1 MGRLKKKKGHEKEPN
16 LERWLVSYA
25 DFITLLFAVFVM
37 LYAMSIVD
45 QKKME
50 EVQASIQSSF
60 AGPQT
65 LTPALK
71 VIGNKDFG
79 LIPEAVEQ
87 PVPSQSQAQAQD
99 EAAAAAEAQE
109 FSEIKNEVQDNLQ
122 GYGAKNE
129 VQLTVNERGL
139 VISLKE
145 AGFFPSGSAQV
156 QPTALPLLDKI
167 ASSISR
173 YDNTL
178 RIEGHTD
185 NVAIKSVAFPSNWE
199 LSTARANSIVHYLIE
214 KHGFKGAKLSVTGYG
229 EYRPIADNATEEGRK
244 LNRRVDIVMLSKK
257 GAQGEALKF
266 GAQ

>member
-1 MGRLKKKKGHEKEPN
+1 MSRPTRKKAHEKEPN

-60 AGPQT
+60 SGPQT

-87 PVPSQSQAQAQD
+87 PVPSQSQAQD

-109 FSEIKNEVQDNLQ
+109 FSEIKKEVQDNLQ

-129 VQLTVNERGL
+129 VQLTINERGL

-145 AGFFPSGSAQV
+145 AGFFPSGTAQV
-156 QPTALPLLDKI
+156 QPGALPLLDKI

-185 NVAIKSVAFPSNWE
+185 NVAINSPAFPSNWE

-229 EYRPIADNATEEGRK
+229 EYRPIANNATEEGRK

-266 GAQ
+266 GGE

>member
-1 MGRLKKKKGHEKEPN
+1 MNRPKRKKAHEKEPN

-25 DFITLLFAVFVM
+25 DFITLMFAVFVM

-60 AGPQT
+60 SGPQT

-87 PVPSQSQAQAQD
+87 PVPSQAQD

-109 FSEIKNEVQDNLQ
+109 FSEIKKEVQDNLQ

-129 VQLTVNERGL
+129 VQLTINERGL

-145 AGFFPSGSAQV
+145 AGFFPSGMAKVEAQ
-156 QPTALPLLDKI
+156 ALPLLDKI
-167 ASSISR
+167 ATSISR
-173 YDNTL
+173 YPNTF

-185 NVAIKSVAFPSNWE
+185 NVAINSAAFPSNWE

-214 KHGFKGAKLSVTGYG
+214 KHGFKGSKLSVTGYG

-244 LNRRVDIVMLSKK
+244 LNRRVDIVMLSRK

-266 GAQ
+266 GGE

>member
-1 MGRLKKKKGHEKEPN
+1 MGRPKRKKTHEKEPN

-60 AGPQT
+60 SGPQT

-79 LIPEAVEQ
+79 LIPEAVEP
-87 PVPSQSQAQAQD
+87 PVPVQSQD
-99 EAAAAAEAQE
+99 EATAAAEAQE
-109 FSEIKNEVQDNLQ
+109 FSQIKNDIQNNLQ
-122 GYGAKNE
+122 EYGAKNE

-145 AGFFPSGSAQV
+145 AGFFPSGTAKV
-156 QPTALPLLDKI
+156 QPDALPLLDKI
-167 ASSISR
+167 AISISR
-173 YDNTL
+173 YANTL

-185 NVAIKSVAFPSNWE
+185 NVAINSPAFPSNWE

-214 KHGFKGAKLSVTGYG
+214 KHGFKGAKLSVTGYA
-229 EYRPIADNATEEGRK
+229 EYRPIADNASEEGRK
-244 LNRRVDIVMLSKK
+244 LNRRVDIVMLSSK

-266 GAQ
+266 DGE

>member
-1 MGRLKKKKGHEKEPN
+1 MTRPKRKKAHEKEPN

-60 AGPQT
+60 SGPQT

-79 LIPEAVEQ
+79 LIPEAVEP
-87 PVPSQSQAQAQD
+87 PVPSQAQD

-109 FSEIKNEVQDNLQ
+109 FSQIKEEVQANLQ
-122 GYGAKNE
+122 EYGAKNE
-129 VQLTVNERGL
+129 VQLTINERGL
-139 VISLKE
+139 VTSLKE
-145 AGFFPSGSAQV
+145 AGFFPSGTDKV
-156 QPTALPLLDKI
+156 QPEALPLLDKI

-173 YDNTL
+173 YANTI

-185 NVAIKSVAFPSNWE
+185 NVPVNSPAFPSNWE
-199 LSTARANSIVHYLIE
+199 LSTARANSLVHYLIE
-214 KHGFKGAKLSVTGYG
+214 KHGFKGAKLSVTGYA
-229 EYRPIADNATEEGRK
+229 EYRPIADNVTEEGRK
-244 LNRRVDIVMLSKK
+244 LNRRVDIVMLSRK

-266 GAQ
+266 GEE

>member
-1 MGRLKKKKGHEKEPN
+1 MTRPKRKKAHEKEPN

-60 AGPQT
+60 SHDQT
-65 LTPALK
+65 SSPALK
-71 VIGNKDFG
+71 VIGSKDFG
-79 LIPEAVEQ
+79 LIPEVLDQ
-87 PVPSQSQAQAQD
+87 PVPPEPQD
-99 EAAAAAEAQE
+99 EVAAAAEAQE
-109 FSEIKNEVQDNLQ
+109 FSQIKEEVQANLQ
-122 GYGAKNE
+122 EYGAKNE
-129 VQLTVNERGL
+129 VQLTINERGL

-145 AGFFPSGSAQV
+145 AGFFPSGTDKV
-156 QPTALPLLDKI
+156 QPESLPLLDKI

-173 YDNTL
+173 YANTI

-185 NVAIKSVAFPSNWE
+185 NVPVNSPAFPSNWE
-199 LSTARANSIVHYLIE
+199 LSTARANSLVHYLIE
-214 KHGFKGAKLSVTGYG
+214 KHGFKGAKLSVTGYA

-244 LNRRVDIVMLSKK
+244 LNRRVDIVMLSRK

-266 GAQ
+266 GGE

>member
-1 MGRLKKKKGHEKEPN
+1 MGRPKRKKTHEKEPN

-60 AGPQT
+60 SGPQT

-87 PVPSQSQAQAQD
+87 PVPSQAQD

-109 FSEIKNEVQDNLQ
+109 FSEIKKDIQDNLQ

-129 VQLTVNERGL
+129 VQLTINERGL

-145 AGFFPSGSAQV
+145 AGFFPSGTAQV
-156 QPTALPLLDKI
+156 QPGALPLLDKI

-199 LSTARANSIVHYLIE
+199 LSTARASSIVHYLIE

-244 LNRRVDIVMLSKK
+244 LNRRVDIVMLSRK
-257 GAQGEALKF
+257 GVQGEALKF
-266 GAQ
+266 GGE

>member
-1 MGRLKKKKGHEKEPN
+1 MGRPKRKKAHEKEPN

-50 EVQASIQSSF
+50 QVQASIQSSF
-60 AGPQT
+60 SHDQT
-65 LTPALK
+65 SSPALK
-71 VIGNKDFG
+71 VIGSKDFG
-79 LIPEAVEQ
+79 LIPEVLDQ
-87 PVPSQSQAQAQD
+87 PVPPQPQEEVS
-99 EAAAAAEAQE
+99 AAAEAQE
-109 FSEIKNEVQDNLQ
+109 FSQIKKEVQDNLQ

-129 VQLTVNERGL
+129 VQLTINERGL

-145 AGFFPSGSAQV
+145 AGFFPSGTAKVDAQ
-156 QPTALPLLDKI
+156 ALPLLDKI
-167 ASSISR
+167 ATSISH
-173 YDNTL
+173 YANTI

-185 NVAIKSVAFPSNWE
+185 NVPVNSPAFPSNWE
-199 LSTARANSIVHYLIE
+199 LSTARANSIVHYLID

-229 EYRPIADNATEEGRK
+229 EYRPIADNATDAGRK
-244 LNRRVDIVMLSKK
+244 LNRRVDIVMLSRK

-266 GAQ
+266 GGE

>member
-1 MGRLKKKKGHEKEPN
+1 MSRPKKKKAHEKEPN

-60 AGPQT
+60 SGPQT

-87 PVPSQSQAQAQD
+87 PAQPPPQD
-99 EAAAAAEAQE
+99 EAASAAEAQE
-109 FSEIKNEVQDNLQ
+109 FSQIKKEVEDNLQ

-129 VQLTVNERGL
+129 VQLTINERGL

-145 AGFFPSGSAQV
+145 AGFFPSGTAKV
-156 QPTALPLLDKI
+156 QPEALPLLDKI
-167 ASSISR
+167 ATSISH
-173 YDNTL
+173 YANTI

-185 NVAIKSVAFPSNWE
+185 NVPVNSPAFPSNWE
-199 LSTARANSIVHYLIE
+199 LSTARANSLVHYLIE
-214 KHGFKGAKLSVTGYG
+214 KHGFQGAKLSVTGYA
-229 EYRPIADNATEEGRK
+229 EYRPIADNASEEGRK
-244 LNRRVDIVMLSKK
+244 LNRRVDIVMLSRK

-266 GAQ
+266 GGE

>member
-1 MGRLKKKKGHEKEPN
+1 MTRPKRKKAHEKEPN

-60 AGPQT
+60 SHDQT
-65 LTPALK
+65 SSPALK
-71 VIGNKDFG
+71 VIGSKDFG
-79 LIPEAVEQ
+79 LIPEVLDQ
-87 PVPSQSQAQAQD
+87 PVPPEPQD
-99 EAAAAAEAQE
+99 EVAAAAEAQE
-109 FSEIKNEVQDNLQ
+109 FSQIKEEVQTNLQ
-122 GYGAKNE
+122 EYGAKNE
-129 VQLTVNERGL
+129 VQLTINERGL

-145 AGFFPSGSAQV
+145 AGFFPSGTDKV
-156 QPTALPLLDKI
+156 QPEALPLLDKI

-173 YDNTL
+173 YANTI

-185 NVAIKSVAFPSNWE
+185 NVPVNSPAFPSNWE
-199 LSTARANSIVHYLIE
+199 LSTARANSLVHYLIE
-214 KHGFKGAKLSVTGYG
+214 KHGFKGAKLSVTGYA

-244 LNRRVDIVMLSKK
+244 LNRRVDIVMLSRK

-266 GAQ
+266 GGE

>member
-1 MGRLKKKKGHEKEPN
+1 MNRPKRRKAHEKEPN

-60 AGPQT
+60 SGSQT

-79 LIPEAVEQ
+79 LIPEVVTP
-87 PVPSQSQAQAQD
+87 PVPLQSQE
-99 EAAAAAEAQE
+99 EASAAEVQE
-109 FSEIKNEVQDNLQ
+109 FTQIKQDIQDKLQ
-122 GYGAKNE
+122 EYGSKNE
-129 VQLTVNERGL
+129 VQLTINERGL

-145 AGFFPSGSAQV
+145 AGFFPSGTAQV
-156 QPTALPLLDKI
+156 QPGALPLLDKI
-167 ASSISR
+167 ATSIFR
-173 YDNTL
+173 YANTL

-185 NVAIKSVAFPSNWE
+185 NIAINSPAFPSNWE

-214 KHGFKGAKLSVTGYG
+214 KHGFKGAKLSVTGYA
-229 EYRPIADNATEEGRK
+229 EYRPIADNATEEGRR
-244 LNRRVDIVMLSKK
+244 LNRRVDIVMLSRK

-266 GAQ
+266 GE

>member
-1 MGRLKKKKGHEKEPN
+1 MNRPKKKKAHEKEPN

-79 LIPEAVEQ
+79 LIPEAVEAPVVPPQ
-87 PVPSQSQAQAQD
+87 PQD

-109 FSEIKNEVQDNLQ
+109 FSQIKQEIEGNLQ
-122 GYGAKNE
+122 DYGAKNE

-145 AGFFPSGSAQV
+145 AGFFPSGTAKV
-156 QPTALPLLDKI
+156 QPAALPLLDKI
-167 ASSISR
+167 ATSISH
-173 YDNTL
+173 YANTL

-185 NVAIKSVAFPSNWE
+185 NVPVNSPAFPSNWE

-214 KHGFKGAKLSVTGYG
+214 KHGFKGSKLSVTGYA

-244 LNRRVDIVMLSKK
+244 LNRRVDIVMLSRK

-266 GAQ
+266 GGE

>member
-1 MGRLKKKKGHEKEPN
+1 MTRPKRKKAHEKEPN

-60 AGPQT
+60 SHDQT
-65 LTPALK
+65 SSPALK
-71 VIGNKDFG
+71 VIGSKDFG
-79 LIPEAVEQ
+79 LIPEVLDQ
-87 PVPSQSQAQAQD
+87 PVPPEPQD
-99 EAAAAAEAQE
+99 EVAAAAEAQE
-109 FSEIKNEVQDNLQ
+109 FSQIKEEVQANLQ
-122 GYGAKNE
+122 EYGAKNE
-129 VQLTVNERGL
+129 VQLTINERGL

-145 AGFFPSGSAQV
+145 AGFFPSGTDKV
-156 QPTALPLLDKI
+156 QPEALPLLDKI

-173 YDNTL
+173 YANTI

-185 NVAIKSVAFPSNWE
+185 NVPVNSPAFPSNWE
-199 LSTARANSIVHYLIE
+199 LSTARANSLVHYLIE
-214 KHGFKGAKLSVTGYG
+214 KHGFKGAKLSVTGYA

-244 LNRRVDIVMLSKK
+244 LNRRVDIVMLSRK

-266 GAQ
+266 GGE

>member
-1 MGRLKKKKGHEKEPN
+1 MSRPKKKKAHEKEPN

-87 PVPSQSQAQAQD
+87 PVPSQSQAQD

-109 FSEIKNEVQDNLQ
+109 FSEIKKEVQDNLQ

-129 VQLTVNERGL
+129 VQLTINERGL

-156 QPTALPLLDKI
+156 QSAALPLLDKI
-167 ASSISR
+167 ASSIAR

-185 NVAIKSVAFPSNWE
+185 NVAINSAAFPSNWE

-214 KHGFKGAKLSVTGYG
+214 KRGFKGAKLSVTGYG

-244 LNRRVDIVMLSKK
+244 LNRRVDIVVLSKK

-266 GAQ
+266 GGE

>member
-1 MGRLKKKKGHEKEPN
+1 MSRPKRKKAHEKEPN

-79 LIPEAVEQ
+79 LIPEVVEP
-87 PVPSQSQAQAQD
+87 PVPPQPQEEVS
-99 EAAAAAEAQE
+99 AAAEAQE
-109 FSEIKNEVQDNLQ
+109 FSQIKKDIQDNLQ

-129 VQLTVNERGL
+129 VQLTINERGL

-145 AGFFPSGSAQV
+145 AGFFPSGTAKV
-156 QPTALPLLDKI
+156 QLEALPLLDKI
-167 ASSISR
+167 VTSISR
-173 YDNTL
+173 YANTL

-185 NVAIKSVAFPSNWE
+185 NVPVNSPAFPSNWE

-214 KHGFKGAKLSVTGYG
+214 KHGFKGAKLSVIGYG
-229 EYRPIADNATEEGRK
+229 EYRPIADNATDEGRK
-244 LNRRVDIVMLSKK
+244 LNRRVDIVMLSRK
-257 GAQGEALKF
+257 GTQGEALKF
-266 GAQ
+266 GGE

>member
-1 MGRLKKKKGHEKEPN
+1 MSRPKRKKAHEKEPN

-60 AGPQT
+60 SGPQT

-79 LIPEAVEQ
+79 LIPEVVEP
-87 PVPSQSQAQAQD
+87 PVPSQAQD

-109 FSEIKNEVQDNLQ
+109 FSEIKKEVEDNLQ

-129 VQLTVNERGL
+129 VQLTINERGL

-145 AGFFPSGSAQV
+145 AGFFPSGTAKMQAE
-156 QPTALPLLDKI
+156 ALPILDKI
-167 ASSISR
+167 ATSISR
-173 YDNTL
+173 YANTL

-185 NVAIKSVAFPSNWE
+185 NVPVNSPAFPSNWE
-199 LSTARANSIVHYLIE
+199 LSAARANSIVHYLVE

-244 LNRRVDIVMLSKK
+244 LNRRVDIVMLSRK

-266 GAQ
+266 GGE

>member
-1 MGRLKKKKGHEKEPN
+1 MNRPKRRKAHEKEPN

-60 AGPQT
+60 SGSQT

-79 LIPEAVEQ
+79 LIPEVVTP
-87 PVPSQSQAQAQD
+87 PVPLQSQE
-99 EAAAAAEAQE
+99 EASAAEVQE
-109 FSEIKNEVQDNLQ
+109 FTQIKQDIQDKLQ
-122 GYGAKNE
+122 EYGSKNE
-129 VQLTVNERGL
+129 VQLTINERGL

-145 AGFFPSGSAQV
+145 AGFFPSGTAQV
-156 QPTALPLLDKI
+156 QPGALPLLDKI
-167 ASSISR
+167 ATSISR
-173 YDNTL
+173 YANTL

-185 NVAIKSVAFPSNWE
+185 NIAINSPAFPSNWE

-214 KHGFKGAKLSVTGYG
+214 KHGFKGAKLSVTGYA
-229 EYRPIADNATEEGRK
+229 EYRPIADNATEEGRR
-244 LNRRVDIVMLSKK
+244 LNRRVDIVMLSRK

-266 GAQ
+266 GE

>member
-1 MGRLKKKKGHEKEPN
+1 MSRPKRKKAHEKEPN

-60 AGPQT
+60 SGPQT

-79 LIPEAVEQ
+79 LIPEVVDQ
-87 PVPSQSQAQAQD
+87 PVPPSPQD

-109 FSEIKNEVQDNLQ
+109 FSQIKKEVEGNLQ
-122 GYGAKNE
+122 EYGAKNE
-129 VQLTVNERGL
+129 VQLTINERGL

-145 AGFFPSGSAQV
+145 AGFFPSGTAKV
-156 QPTALPLLDKI
+156 QTEALPLLDKI
-167 ASSISR
+167 ATSISR
-173 YDNTL
+173 YANTI

-185 NVAIKSVAFPSNWE
+185 NVPVNSPAFPSNWE
-199 LSTARANSIVHYLIE
+199 LSTARANSLVHYLIE
-214 KHGFKGAKLSVTGYG
+214 KHGFKGAKLSVTGYA
-229 EYRPIADNATEEGRK
+229 EYRPIADNATEAGRK
-244 LNRRVDIVMLSKK
+244 LNRRVDIVMLSRK

-266 GAQ
+266 GGE

>member
-1 MGRLKKKKGHEKEPN
+1 MSRPKRKKAHEKEPN

-60 AGPQT
+60 SGPQT

-79 LIPEAVEQ
+79 LIPEVVEP
-87 PVPSQSQAQAQD
+87 PVPPQSQ
-99 EAAAAAEAQE
+99 EEVSSAAEAQE
-109 FSEIKNEVQDNLQ
+109 FSQIKQDIQNNLQ
-122 GYGAKNE
+122 EYGGKNE

-145 AGFFPSGSAQV
+145 AGFFPSGTAQV
-156 QPTALPLLDKI
+156 QPGALPLLDKI
-167 ASSISR
+167 ATSISR
-173 YDNTL
+173 YANTL

-185 NVAIKSVAFPSNWE
+185 NVPVKSPTFPSNWE
-199 LSTARANSIVHYLIE
+199 LSTARANSIVHYLME
-214 KHGFKGAKLSVTGYG
+214 KHGFMGAKLSVTGYG

-244 LNRRVDIVMLSKK
+244 LNRRVDIVMLSRK

-266 GAQ
+266 GGQ

>member
-1 MGRLKKKKGHEKEPN
+1 MSRAKRKKVHEKEPN

-60 AGPQT
+60 SGPQT

-87 PVPSQSQAQAQD
+87 PLPPQPQD
-99 EAAAAAEAQE
+99 EASAAAEAQE
-109 FSEIKNEVQDNLQ
+109 FGQIKKEVEFNLQ
-122 GYGAKNE
+122 EYGAKNE
-129 VQLTVNERGL
+129 VQLTINERGL

-145 AGFFPSGSAQV
+145 AGFFPSGTAKV
-156 QPTALPLLDKI
+156 QPEALPLLDKI
-167 ASSISR
+167 ATSISR
-173 YDNTL
+173 YANTI

-185 NVAIKSVAFPSNWE
+185 NVPVNSPAFPSNWE
-199 LSTARANSIVHYLIE
+199 LSTARANSLVHYLIE
-214 KHGFKGAKLSVTGYG
+214 KHGFKGAKLSVTGYA
-229 EYRPIADNATEEGRK
+229 EYRPIADNANEEGRK
-244 LNRRVDIVMLSKK
+244 LNRRVDIVMLSRK

-266 GAQ
+266 GEE

>member
-1 MGRLKKKKGHEKEPN
+1 MNRPKKKKAHEKEPN

-50 EVQASIQSSF
+50 EVQASIQASF
-60 AGPQT
+60 SGPQT

-79 LIPEAVEQ
+79 LIPEVVEPPPQ
-87 PVPSQSQAQAQD
+87 FQEESS
-99 EAAAAAEAQE
+99 AAEAQE
-109 FSEIKNEVQDNLQ
+109 FTQIKQDIQDQLQ
-122 GYGAKNE
+122 EYGSKNE

-145 AGFFPSGSAQV
+145 AGFFPSGTAQV
-156 QPTALPLLDKI
+156 QPGALPLLDKI
-167 ASSISR
+167 ATSISR
-173 YDNTL
+173 YANTL

-185 NVAIKSVAFPSNWE
+185 NIAINSPAFPSNWE
-199 LSTARANSIVHYLIE
+199 LSTARANSIVHYLID
-214 KHGFKGAKLSVTGYG
+214 KHGFKGAKLSVTGYA
-229 EYRPIADNATEEGRK
+229 EYRPIADNATEEGRR
-244 LNRRVDIVMLSKK
+244 LNRRVDIVMLSRK

-266 GAQ
+266 GE

>member
-1 MGRLKKKKGHEKEPN
+1 MNRPKRKKAHEKEPN

-60 AGPQT
+60 SGSQT

-71 VIGNKDFG
+71 VIGDKDFG
-79 LIPEAVEQ
+79 LIPEVVQ
-87 PVPSQSQAQAQD
+87 PPVSSQSQE
-99 EAAAAAEAQE
+99 EASAAETQE
-109 FSEIKNEVQDNLQ
+109 FTQIKQDIQDKLQ
-122 GYGAKNE
+122 EYGSKNE
-129 VQLTVNERGL
+129 VQLTINERGL

-145 AGFFPSGSAQV
+145 AGFFPSGTAQV
-156 QPTALPLLDKI
+156 QPGALPLLDKI
-167 ASSISR
+167 ATSISR
-173 YDNTL
+173 YANTL

-185 NVAIKSVAFPSNWE
+185 NIAINSAAFPSNWE

-214 KHGFKGAKLSVTGYG
+214 KHGFKGAKLSVTGYA
-229 EYRPIADNATEEGRK
+229 EYRPIADNATEEGRR
-244 LNRRVDIVMLSKK
+244 LNRRVDIVMLSRK

-266 GAQ
+266 GE

>member
-1 MGRLKKKKGHEKEPN
+1 MNRPKRQKAHEKEPN

-25 DFITLLFAVFVM
+25 DFITLMFAVFVM

-50 EVQASIQSSF
+50 EVQASMQASF
-60 AGPQT
+60 SGTQT

-79 LIPEAVEQ
+79 LAPDVVEPLVPPQ
-87 PVPSQSQAQAQD
+87 PQE

-109 FSEIKNEVQDNLQ
+109 FSQIKKEVQDSLQ
-122 GYGAKNE
+122 GYGAKDQ
-129 VQLTVNERGL
+129 VQLTINERGL

-145 AGFFPSGSAQV
+145 AGFFPSGTAKV
-156 QPTALPLLDKI
+156 QPEALPLLDKI
-167 ASSISR
+167 ITSIAH

-185 NVAIKSVAFPSNWE
+185 NVAINSTAFPSNWE

-214 KHGFKGAKLSVTGYG
+214 KHGFKGSKLSVTGYA
-229 EYRPIADNATEEGRK
+229 EYRPIADNATDEGRK
-244 LNRRVDIVMLSKK
+244 LNRRVDIVMLSRK

-266 GAQ
+266 GGE